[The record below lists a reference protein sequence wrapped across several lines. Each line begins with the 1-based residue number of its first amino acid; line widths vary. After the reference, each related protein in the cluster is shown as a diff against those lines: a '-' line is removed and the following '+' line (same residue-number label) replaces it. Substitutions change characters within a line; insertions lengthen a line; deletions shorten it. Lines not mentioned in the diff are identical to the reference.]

1 MKSNFLL
8 ILVFSLA
15 IAGCIR
21 KEEKKPVNE
30 IFLTFESQVPF
41 TDSVTV
47 SSLQP
52 EGKKEFTFFTID
64 SANIINKKFS
74 ASTRKLLVVTT
85 PNSFKIPLSVAPG
98 DSVNITFHN
107 SSFSDYELSGSAES
121 AHLRDHQKTFVR
133 SQTQMDSIMEALYK
147 STEEGTYG
155 EVRKKA
161 KHFHNQ
167 VLKQLKSKAKDL
179 VNKNPGYLA
188 NILILNR
195 YLGNQR
201 ILSPQENIELFHKAD
216 SMIIEHHGSN
226 PLAQQFHR
234 QVNRLI
240 KELKE
245 KEKRASQ
252 VAKGKQAPEI
262 SATTP
267 DGNEVSIKNFKN
279 KPLLLVFWSVKDESS
294 VKKLNRLKKIYREY
308 HPDGFEI
315 FALSV
320 DNDQQLWEKV
330 ATDTIY
336 PWPNANAAGW
346 LSAPQAK
353 LFAVDSLPATFL
365 IDGKDRIIGKNL
377 NITKL
382 SAKLDSLTTR

>member
-8 ILVFSLA
+8 ILVFFLA
-15 IAGCIR
+15 VTGCIN
-21 KEEKKPVNE
+21 KEEKKPINE
-30 IFLTFESQVPF
+30 IFLTFECHVPF
-41 TDSVTV
+41 TDKVTV
-47 SSLQP
+47 SAIQP
-52 EGKKEFTFFTID
+52 EGKKEVTSFTID
-64 SANIINKKFS
+64 SAIIINKKFTS
-74 ASTRKLLVVTT
+74 STRKLLVVNS

-98 DSVNITFHN
+98 DTVNITFYN
-107 SSFSDYELSGSAES
+107 SSFSNYEVSGSVES

-133 SQTQMDSIMEALYK
+133 SQTQMDSIMGALYK
-147 STEEGTYG
+147 STEEGTY
-155 EVRKKA
+155 EKVRKEA

-167 VLKQLKSKAKDL
+167 ALKQLKANAKEL
-179 VNKNPGYLA
+179 VNNHPGYLA

-201 ILSPQENIELFHKAD
+201 ILPPKENTELFQKAD
-216 SMIIEHHGSN
+216 SMIMEQHGSN
-226 PLAQQFHR
+226 PLAHQFHQQVHR
-234 QVNRLI
+234 QI

-245 KEKRASQ
+245 KEKRAAQ
-252 VAKGKQAPEI
+252 VAKGKQAPDI

-267 DGNEVSIKNFKN
+267 NGNEVSIKKFKD
-279 KPLLLVFWSVKDESS
+279 KPLLLVFWSVKDEGSI
-294 VKKLNRLKKIYREY
+294 KKLNRLKKIYREY
-308 HPDGFEI
+308 HSYGFEI

-320 DNDQQLWEKV
+320 DNDKQLWKKV

-336 PWPNANAAGW
+336 PWPNANTAGW

-365 IDGKDRIIGKNL
+365 IDGKGRIIDRNL

-382 SAKLDSLTTR
+382 SAKLDSLSTR